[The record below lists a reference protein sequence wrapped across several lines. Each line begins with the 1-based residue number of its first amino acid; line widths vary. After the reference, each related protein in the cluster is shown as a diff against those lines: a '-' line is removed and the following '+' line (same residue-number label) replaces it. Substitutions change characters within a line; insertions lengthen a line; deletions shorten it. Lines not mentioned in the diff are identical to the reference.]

1 MSQVN
6 LELDTKQKVIE
17 RTEKFI
23 EDYEKLLTQP
33 RLTNRARERAE
44 KDVVALKEV
53 LDLAVRYAD
62 LLD

>member
-1 MSQVN
+1 MSD
-6 LELDTKQKVIE
+6 EQKAIE

-33 RLTNRARERAE
+33 SLSNSARKRAE
-44 KDVVALKEV
+44 KDIGAMKEV
-53 LDLAVRYAD
+53 LDKTVRYAD

>member
-1 MSQVN
+1 MSD
-6 LELDTKQKVIE
+6 EQKAIE

-33 RLTNRARERAE
+33 ALSNSTRERAE
-44 KDVVALKEV
+44 KDVAAMKEV
-53 LDLAVRYAD
+53 LDLAVRCVD

>member
-6 LELDTKQKVIE
+6 LELGTKQKAIE

-33 RLTNRARERAE
+33 SLSNSARERAE
-44 KDVVALKEV
+44 KDVDAMKEV
-53 LDLAVRYAD
+53 LELAVRYTD
-62 LLD
+62 LLE

>member
-1 MSQVN
+1 MSQTN
-6 LELDTKQKVIE
+6 LEIDTKQQAME

-33 RLTNRARERAE
+33 ALSNSARERAE
-44 KDVVALKEV
+44 KDVDAMKEV
-53 LDLAVRYAD
+53 LEMAVRYAD